1 MNKCFIFGS
10 MPVENF
16 SQAIDDS
23 DLIIAADK
31 GLLNTNKFGITP
43 HFIVGDF
50 DSLGY
55 TPEGSNIIK
64 HPVMKNETDTILAV
78 DVGLDKGYTDFVIYG
93 CLGGRLDQTIASIQ
107 TAQYVA
113 NKGGRAVLIDGKT
126 HVTVI
131 INSSISFDKDCN
143 GIISV
148 FANSDKAEG
157 VTETGLL
164 YSLDD
169 AMLTPNFPLGVSNEF
184 IGENA
189 TVSVKKGILNIIWQT
204 DKGTY
209 NFGG

>member
-1 MNKCFIFGS
+1 
-10 MPVENF
+10 
-16 SQAIDDS
+16 
-23 DLIIAADK
+23 
-31 GLLNTNKFGITP
+31 
-43 HFIVGDF
+43 
-50 DSLGY
+50 
-55 TPEGSNIIK
+55 
-64 HPVMKNETDTILAV
+64 MKNETDTILAV

-93 CLGGRLDQTIASIQ
+93 CLGGRLDQTMASIQ

-113 NKGGRAVLIDGKT
+113 NNGGRAVLIDGNT

-169 AMLTPNFPLGVSNEF
+169 ATLTPNFPLGVSNEF
-184 IGENA
+184 IG
-189 TVSVKKGILNIIWQT
+189 
-204 DKGTY
+204 
-209 NFGG
+209 